1 MQQAFWHVLPK
12 PFFVLAPLA
21 GVTDPAFRRLIARH
35 GKPHAMWTEFTS
47 ADGLCAPGRN
57 RLLRGLAYAES
68 ERPIVAQLFGAR
80 PDTMERAAAL
90 IAELGFDGIDVNM
103 GCPDRSVEKRG
114 AGAALCKQPALAQA
128 MIRAAKRGAGSL
140 PVSVK
145 IRLGYDRNDLVTWLP
160 ALLEA
165 EPVAIT
171 IHARTRQEM
180 SLVPAHWDAIA
191 QAVDIRNRL
200 GAPAYVVG
208 NGDVTDLAD
217 ARRKARASGA
227 DGVMLGRAIFGNPWL
242 FDERRILSDVSPAEK
257 LRVLLEHTRLFEE
270 LLGDVKSLDTMKKH
284 YKAYLKGF
292 DAAKALFLQ
301 LMEARDVDE
310 VQTRV
315 RACPI
320 LRKSPWV
327 TRELLPGRTEQPA
340 GPQPAGS

>member
-1 MQQAFWHVLPK
+1 MQAFWHALPK

-47 ADGLCAPGRN
+47 ADGLCAPGRD

-68 ERPIVAQLFGAR
+68 ERPIVAQLFGAK

-90 IAELGFDGIDVNM
+90 AAELGFDGIDINM
-103 GCPDRSVEKRG
+103 GCPDRNVEKRG
-114 AGAALCKQPALAQA
+114 AGAALCKKPALAQA
-128 MIRAAKRGAGSL
+128 IVRAAKRGAESL
-140 PVSVK
+140 PVSAK
-145 IRLGYDRNDLVTWLP
+145 IRLGYSRNELATWLP

-165 EPVAIT
+165 EPVAVT

-180 SLVPAHWDAIA
+180 SLVPAHWDVIA

-208 NGDVTDLAD
+208 NGDAADLAD
-217 ARRKARASGA
+217 ARRRANASGA

-242 FDERRILSDVSPAEK
+242 FDERRALAEVPPAEK
-257 LRVLLEHTRLFEE
+257 LRALLEHTHLFEK
-270 LLGDVKSLDTMKKH
+270 LLGDIKSLDTMKKH
-284 YKAYLKGF
+284 YKSYLKGF
-292 DAAKALFLQ
+292 DGAKALFLQ
-301 LMEARDVDE
+301 LMEARDVSDVE
-310 VQTRV
+310 TRV

-320 LRKSPWV
+320 LRKSPAAA
-327 TRELLPGRTEQPA
+327 REPIPGQAWQTLPP
-340 GPQPAGS
+340 

>member
-1 MQQAFWHVLPK
+1 MQAFWHTLPK

-21 GVTDPAFRRLIARH
+21 GVTDPAFRRLIAKH

-47 ADGLCAPGRN
+47 ADGLCAAGRD
-57 RLLRGLAYAES
+57 RLLRDLAYAES
-68 ERPIVAQLFGAR
+68 ERPIVAQLFGAK

-90 IAELGFDGIDVNM
+90 AAELDFDGIDINM

-128 MIRAAKRGAGSL
+128 MIRAAKRGAGGLS
-140 PVSVK
+140 VSAK
-145 IRLGYDRNDLVTWLP
+145 IRLGYDRNELATWLP

-165 EPVAIT
+165 EPIAIT

-200 GAPAYVVG
+200 GAPAYIVG
-208 NGDVTDLAD
+208 NGDAADLAD
-217 ARRKARASGA
+217 ARQKARATGA

-242 FDERRILSDVSPAEK
+242 FDEHRALADVPPAEK

-270 LLGDVKSLDTMKKH
+270 LVGDVKSLDTMKKH

-292 DAAKALFLQ
+292 DGAKALFFQ
-301 LMEARDVDE
+301 LMEARDGNE
-310 VQTRV
+310 VETRV

-320 LRKSPWV
+320 LRKSPSAA
-327 TRELLPGRTEQPA
+327 TEPLRDRTARPA
-340 GPQPAGS
+340 APRPAGS

>member
-1 MQQAFWHVLPK
+1 MQAFWHTLPK

-47 ADGLCAPGRN
+47 ADGLCAPGRD
-57 RLLRGLAYAES
+57 RLLRGLAYTER
-68 ERPIVAQLFGAR
+68 ERPIVAQLFGAK

-90 IAELGFDGIDVNM
+90 AAELGFDGIDINM
-103 GCPDRSVEKRG
+103 GCPDRNVEKRG

-128 MIRAAKRGAGSL
+128 MIRAARRGADGV
-140 PVSVK
+140 PVSAK
-145 IRLGYDRNDLVTWLP
+145 IRLGYSRNELATWLP

-200 GAPAYVVG
+200 GATAYIVG
-208 NGDVTDLAD
+208 NGDAANLAD
-217 ARRKARASGA
+217 ARCKARDSGA

-242 FDERRILSDVSPAEK
+242 FDERRALAEVPATEK
-257 LRVLLEHTRLFEE
+257 LQVLLEHTRLFEE
-270 LLGDVKSLDTMKKH
+270 LLGDIKSLDTMKKH

-292 DAAKALFLQ
+292 DGAKALFLQ
-301 LMEARDVDE
+301 LVEARDVNE
-310 VQTRV
+310 VETRV

-320 LRKSPWV
+320 LRKSPAAA
-327 TRELLPGRTEQPA
+327 TGPLPGRTARPA
-340 GPQPAGS
+340 APQPAGS

>member
-1 MQQAFWHVLPK
+1 MQAFWQTLPK

-21 GVTDPAFRRLIARH
+21 GVTDPAFRRLIAKY
-35 GKPHAMWTEFTS
+35 GKPHIMWTEFTS
-47 ADGLCAPGRN
+47 ADGLCAPGRD
-57 RLLRGLAYAES
+57 RLLRGLEYAES
-68 ERPIVAQLFGAR
+68 ERPIVAQLFGAK

-90 IAELGFDGIDVNM
+90 AAELGFDGVDINM
-103 GCPDRSVEKRG
+103 GCPDRNVEKRG

-128 MIRAAKRGAGSL
+128 MIRAAKRGGDGL
-140 PVSVK
+140 PVSAK
-145 IRLGYDRNDLVTWLP
+145 IRLGYSRNELATWLP

-191 QAVDIRNRL
+191 QAVDIRDRL
-200 GAPAYVVG
+200 GAPACIVG
-208 NGDVTDLAD
+208 NGDVADLAD

-242 FDERRILSDVSPAEK
+242 FDERRALAEVPPAEK

-270 LLGDVKSLDTMKKH
+270 LLGDIKSLDTMKKH
-284 YKAYLKGF
+284 YKSYLKGF
-292 DAAKALFLQ
+292 DGAKALFLQ
-301 LMEARDVDE
+301 LMETRDVDE
-310 VQTRV
+310 VETRV

-320 LRKSPWV
+320 LRKSPWAA
-327 TRELLPGRTEQPA
+327 RELLPGRTARSA
-340 GPQPAGS
+340 GPRPAGS

>member
-1 MQQAFWHVLPK
+1 MQPFWHTLPK
-12 PFFVLAPLA
+12 PFFALAPLA
-21 GVTDPAFRRLIARH
+21 GVTDPAFRRLIAKY

-47 ADGLCAPGRN
+47 ADGLCAPGRD

-68 ERPIVAQLFGAR
+68 ERPIVAQLFGAK

-90 IAELGFDGIDVNM
+90 AAELGFDGIDINM
-103 GCPDRSVEKRG
+103 GCPDRNVEKRG

-128 MIRAAKRGAGSL
+128 MIRRPDVAPGACPCRRKYASGIAATSSQPGCR
-140 PVSVK
+140 
-145 IRLGYDRNDLVTWLP
+145 

-208 NGDVTDLAD
+208 NGDAADLAD

-242 FDERRILSDVSPAEK
+242 FDERRDLADIPPAAK
-257 LRVLLEHTRLFEE
+257 LRALLEHTRLFEE
-270 LLGDVKSLDTMKKH
+270 LLGDIKSLDTMKKH
-284 YKAYLKGF
+284 YKSYLKGF
-292 DAAKALFLQ
+292 DGAKALFLQ
-301 LMEARDVDE
+301 LVEARDVSE
-310 VQTRV
+310 VETRV

-320 LRKSPWV
+320 LRKSPSAA
-327 TRELLPGRTEQPA
+327 REPLQDRTARPA
-340 GPQPAGS
+340 APQPAGS

>member
-1 MQQAFWHVLPK
+1 MQAFWHTLPK

-47 ADGLCAPGRN
+47 ADGLCVPGRD
-57 RLLRGLAYAES
+57 RLLRGLAYGEN
-68 ERPIVAQLFGAR
+68 ERPIVAQLFGAK

-90 IAELGFDGIDVNM
+90 AAELGFDGIDINM
-103 GCPDRSVEKRG
+103 GCPDRNVEKRG

-128 MIRAAKRGAGSL
+128 MIRAARRGAGGV
-140 PVSVK
+140 PVSAK
-145 IRLGYDRNDLVTWLP
+145 IRLGYSRNELATWLP

-191 QAVDIRNRL
+191 QAVDIRDRL

-242 FDERRILSDVSPAEK
+242 FDERRDLAEVPATEK
-257 LRVLLEHTRLFEE
+257 LQALLEHTRLFEE
-270 LLGDVKSLDTMKKH
+270 LLGDIKSLDTMKKH

-292 DAAKALFLQ
+292 DGAKALFLQ
-301 LMEARDVDE
+301 LVEARDVNE
-310 VQTRV
+310 VETRV

-320 LRKSPWV
+320 LRKSPAAA
-327 TRELLPGRTEQPA
+327 TGPLPGRTARPA
-340 GPQPAGS
+340 APQPAGS

>member
-1 MQQAFWHVLPK
+1 MQAFWHTLPK

-35 GKPHAMWTEFTS
+35 GKPHAIWTEFTS
-47 ADGLCAPGRN
+47 ADGLCAPGRD

-68 ERPIVAQLFGAR
+68 ERPIVAQLFGAK

-90 IAELGFDGIDVNM
+90 AVELGFDGIDINM

-128 MIRAAKRGAGSL
+128 MIRAARRGAGGV
-140 PVSVK
+140 PVSAK
-145 IRLGYDRNDLVTWLP
+145 IRLGYSRDELATWLP

-165 EPVAIT
+165 EPVAVT

-191 QAVDIRNRL
+191 QAVDIRDRL

-208 NGDVTDLAD
+208 NGDAADLAD

-242 FDERRILSDVSPAEK
+242 FDERRVLANVPPAEK
-257 LRVLLEHTRLFEE
+257 LRALLEHTRLFED
-270 LLGDVKSLDTMKKH
+270 LLGDIKSLDTMKKH
-284 YKAYLKGF
+284 YKSYLKGF
-292 DAAKALFLQ
+292 DGAKALFLR
-301 LMEARDVDE
+301 LMEARDVNE
-310 VQTRV
+310 VETRV

-320 LRKSPWV
+320 LRKSPAAA
-327 TRELLPGRTEQPA
+327 REPLRDRTARPA
-340 GPQPAGS
+340 APQPAGS

>member
-1 MQQAFWHVLPK
+1 MQAFWHALPK

-47 ADGLCAPGRN
+47 ADGLCAPGRD

-68 ERPIVAQLFGAR
+68 ERPIVAQLFGAK

-90 IAELGFDGIDVNM
+90 AAELGFDGIDINM
-103 GCPDRSVEKRG
+103 GCPDRNVEKRG
-114 AGAALCKQPALAQA
+114 AGAALCKRPALAQA
-128 MIRAAKRGAGSL
+128 IVRAAKRGAGSL
-140 PVSVK
+140 PVSAK
-145 IRLGYDRNDLVTWLP
+145 IRLGYSRNELATWLP

-165 EPVAIT
+165 EPVAVS

-200 GAPAYVVG
+200 GAPAYIVG
-208 NGDVTDLAD
+208 NGDAADLAD
-217 ARRKARASGA
+217 ARRRARASGA

-242 FDERRILSDVSPAEK
+242 FDERRALAEVPPAEK
-257 LRVLLEHTRLFEE
+257 LRALLEHTHLFEK
-270 LLGDVKSLDTMKKH
+270 LLGDIKSLDTMKKH
-284 YKAYLKGF
+284 YKSYLKGF
-292 DAAKALFLQ
+292 DGAKALFLQ
-301 LMEARDVDE
+301 LVEARDVSDVE
-310 VQTRV
+310 TRV

-320 LRKSPWV
+320 LRKPPAAA
-327 TRELLPGRTEQPA
+327 REPIPGQAWQTLPP
-340 GPQPAGS
+340 

>member
-1 MQQAFWHVLPK
+1 MQAFWHTLPK

-21 GVTDPAFRRLIARH
+21 GVTDPAFRRLIAKH

-47 ADGLCAPGRN
+47 ADGLCAPGRA
-57 RLLRGLAYAES
+57 RLLRDLAYAES
-68 ERPIVAQLFGAR
+68 ERPIVAQLFGAK

-90 IAELGFDGIDVNM
+90 AAALGFDGIDINM

-114 AGAALCKQPALAQA
+114 AGAALCRQPTLAQA
-128 MIRAAKRGAGSL
+128 MIQAAKRGAGGL
-140 PVSVK
+140 PVSAK
-145 IRLGYDRNDLVTWLP
+145 IRLGYDRNELATWLP

-191 QAVDIRNRL
+191 QAAAIRNRL
-200 GAPAYVVG
+200 GAPAYLVG

-217 ARRKARASGA
+217 ARRKARATGV

-242 FDERRILSDVSPAEK
+242 FNERRALGSISPAEK

-270 LLGDVKSLDTMKKH
+270 LVGDVKSLDTMKKH

-292 DAAKALFLQ
+292 DGAKALFLR
-301 LMEARDVDE
+301 LMEARDVNE
-310 VQTRV
+310 VETLV

-320 LRKSPWV
+320 LRRSPSAA
-327 TRELLPGRTEQPA
+327 TGPPPGRTARPA
-340 GPQPAGS
+340 DPRPAGS

>member
-1 MQQAFWHVLPK
+1 MQSFWHALPK

-21 GVTDPAFRRLIARH
+21 GVTDPAFRRLIAKY

-47 ADGLCAPGRN
+47 ADGLCTPGRD
-57 RLLRGLAYAES
+57 RLLRGLAYAEI
-68 ERPIVAQLFGAR
+68 ERPIVAQLFGAK

-90 IAELGFDGIDVNM
+90 AAELEFDGIDINM
-103 GCPDRSVEKRG
+103 GCPDRNVEKRG

-128 MIRAAKRGAGSL
+128 MIRAARRGAGGV
-140 PVSVK
+140 PVSAK
-145 IRLGYDRNDLVTWLP
+145 IRLGYARNELATWLP

-165 EPVAIT
+165 EPVAVT

-208 NGDVTDLAD
+208 NGDAANLAD
-217 ARRKARASGA
+217 ARRKARDSGA

-242 FDERRILSDVSPAEK
+242 FDERRDLAEVPATEK
-257 LRVLLEHTRLFEE
+257 LHVLLEHTRLFEE

-284 YKAYLKGF
+284 YKSYLKGF
-292 DAAKALFLQ
+292 DGANALFFQ
-301 LMEARDVDE
+301 LMEARDVSAVE
-310 VQTRV
+310 TRV

-320 LRKSPWV
+320 LRKSPSA
-327 TRELLPGRTEQPA
+327 TIEPLPGRTARPA
-340 GPQPAGS
+340 APQPAGS

>member
-1 MQQAFWHVLPK
+1 MQAFWHALPK

-21 GVTDPAFRRLIARH
+21 GVTDPAFRRLIAKH

-47 ADGLCAPGRN
+47 ADGLCAAGRD
-57 RLLRGLAYAES
+57 RLLRDLVYGES

-80 PDTMERAAAL
+80 PETMERAAAL
-90 IAELGFDGIDVNM
+90 AAALRFDGIDINM

-114 AGAALCKQPALAQA
+114 AGAALCKQPVLAQT
-128 MIRAAKRGAGSL
+128 MIRAAKRGAGRV
-140 PVSVK
+140 PVSAK
-145 IRLGYDRNDLVTWLP
+145 IRLGYGRNELATWLP

-165 EPVAIT
+165 EPVVIT

-200 GAPAYVVG
+200 GAPAYIVG
-208 NGDVTDLAD
+208 NGDVADLAD
-217 ARRKARASGA
+217 ARRKARATGA

-242 FDERRILSDVSPAEK
+242 FDERRALGDVPPAEK

-270 LLGDVKSLDTMKKH
+270 LVGDIKSLDTMKKH

-292 DAAKALFLQ
+292 DGAKALFFQ
-301 LMEARDVDE
+301 LMEARDGNE
-310 VQTRV
+310 VETRV

-320 LRKSPWV
+320 LRKSPSAA
-327 TRELLPGRTEQPA
+327 TEPLRDRTARPA
-340 GPQPAGS
+340 APRPAGS